1 MALDGGGTKTVA
13 VITDDS
19 GKVLASGRSGTANY
33 HVAGKEN
40 VKQMIVKLILDVIA
54 RSGACDSAE
63 ICFQKAVFAL
73 AGIDTKKDKEN
84 VEEIVREAITES
96 GIRINHVM
104 IENDALSVLLGV
116 TNNNPGVIL
125 IAGTGSIVYAHD
137 GNNHFVRSGGV
148 GHKLGDEGAGYW
160 IGKEAIRAI
169 LKMHDGRGPK
179 TILHELVLAHFRFS
193 DHEEIIDWVYSTQ
206 FSIHEVGALAKI
218 VEQAYIKGDAVSQSI
233 IEHAINE
240 LYQLVVAAVKR
251 AGIAEKPFKLLLLG
265 GLLQNSNFIKEQLL
279 EKLKET
285 MPNIE
290 LITTNNK
297 PIDFIIQRLSLKM
310 V

>member
-1 MALDGGGTKTVA
+1 
-13 VITDDS
+13 
-19 GKVLASGRSGTANY
+19 
-33 HVAGKEN
+33 
-40 VKQMIVKLILDVIA
+40 
-54 RSGACDSAE
+54 
-63 ICFQKAVFAL
+63 
-73 AGIDTKKDKEN
+73 
-84 VEEIVREAITES
+84 
-96 GIRINHVM
+96 M

-297 PIDFIIQRLSLKM
+297 PIDFIIQRGLHG
-310 V
+310 